1 MKKIVVILLFII
13 GCNSKNEFSNA
24 NLKSISI
31 YQFIHTKD
39 KNNVITNI
47 SVNKVCT
54 INNADSISFI
64 LSALNSKHKEPAVFM
79 PDYRIELNYTDTL
92 IELSVN
98 GKYLKINGRTFKVG
112 KDLSKYC
119 KSLQKH

>member
-13 GCNSKNEFSNA
+13 GCNGKNEFSNA

-31 YQFIHTKD
+31 YQFVHTKD

-64 LSALNSKHKEPAVFM
+64 LSVLNSKHKEPAVFM